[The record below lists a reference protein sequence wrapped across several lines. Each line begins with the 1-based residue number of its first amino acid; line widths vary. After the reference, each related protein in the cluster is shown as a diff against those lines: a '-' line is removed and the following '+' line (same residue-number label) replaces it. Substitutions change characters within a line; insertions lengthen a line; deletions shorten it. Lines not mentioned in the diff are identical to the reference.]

1 MDVYICGKTIQGMV
15 KKKLR
20 VVVIPGGWR
29 REGHRVSVVLVIW
42 AKRWLHDHMFSF
54 LKNLFL
60 LFSFALGL
68 HCCVQAFSSW
78 RRIGA
83 TLCRGAQASHC
94 VGFSCGA
101 QALGHMGF
109 SGCGA
114 GTLLVHSVWDL
125 LRPGMEPMFPALA
138 GRFLSSLPLGKSC
151 FIFLHLLSCVILHV
165 SNTIYYNK
173 C

>member
-1 MDVYICGKTIQGMV
+1 MV
-15 KKKLR
+15 TWPYVFFFKKIYFYFFRLR
-20 VVVIPGGWR
+20 WAFIAVCR
-29 REGHRVSVVLVIW
+29 LSLV
-42 AKRWLHDHMFSF
+42 DGE
-54 LKNLFL
+54 
-60 LFSFALGL
+60 LGL
-68 HCCVQAFSSW
+68 
-78 RRIGA
+78 
-83 TLCRGAQASHC
+83 LCRGAQASHC

-101 QALGHMGF
+101 QALGRVGF

-114 GTLLVHSVWDL
+114 GTLLIHSMWDL
-125 LRPGMEPMFPALA
+125 LRPGMEPMFPALT